1 MKHPHIVFVHLYN
14 DRSGSPRV
22 LAQVIAALY
31 RAGRSGELL
40 TSGHD
45 DGCLN
50 KVPVPRRQLFYCR
63 SENRWL
69 TLLWYALG
77 QALLFFQCL
86 RYWPRNVCF
95 YINTMMPAGAAL
107 AAWLMGKPVIYHV
120 HETSIRPPLFK
131 RCLRA
136 VIRLTAGKVV
146 FVSDFL
152 CQAEGFSG
160 KDQRLLYNA
169 VEPPVEPELPSSGFD
184 VLMVCSLKAYKGVDE
199 FVHLASGLQHR
210 AEMRFTLVLN
220 AEQTEIDHY
229 FSTFALPANLT
240 LVARQQ
246 DVTPFYRR
254 ASVLL
259 NLSRPDEWVETFGLT
274 IVEAMSHGLPVI
286 VPPVGGPAEIVRH
299 GVEGFLVPG
308 TDMQAIAARLEQ
320 WLTDPDCYQVFS
332 RRARAR
338 AADFC
343 PQAFERA
350 LLDIVD

>member
-1 MKHPHIVFVHLYN
+1 MMPPHIVFVHLYN

-22 LAQVIAALY
+22 LAQVITALH

-40 TSGHD
+40 TSGHS
-45 DGCLN
+45 DGCLSA
-50 KVPVPRRQLFYCR
+50 VPVRRRRLFYQR
-63 SENRWL
+63 SENHWL
-69 TLLWYALG
+69 TLFWYALG
-77 QALLFFQCL
+77 QTLLFFQCL

-136 VIRLTAGKVV
+136 VIRLTADKVV
-146 FVSDFL
+146 FVSGFL
-152 CQAEGFSG
+152 RQAEGFVG
-160 KDQRLLYNA
+160 KEQRLLYNA
-169 VEPPVEPELPSSGFD
+169 VEPPVEPEHSKSGFD

-199 FVHLASGLQHR
+199 FVYLASGLQHR

-220 AEQTEIDHY
+220 ADQIEIDRY
-229 FSTFALPANLT
+229 FSTFALPDNLT

-246 DVTPFYRR
+246 DVTPFYCR

-274 IVEAMSHGLPVI
+274 IVEAMGHGLPVI
-286 VPPVGGPAEIVRH
+286 VPPVGGPAEIVRD
-299 GVEGFLVPG
+299 GVEGFLVQG
-308 TDMQAIAARLEQ
+308 TDTQTVTAHLER
-320 WLTDPDCYQVFS
+320 WLTDPDCYRAFS
-332 RRARAR
+332 QRARAR

-343 PQAFERA
+343 PQAFKRA

>member
-1 MKHPHIVFVHLYN
+1 MTSPHIVFVHLYN
-14 DRSGSPRV
+14 DRSGSPKV
-22 LAQVIAALY
+22 LAQVIEVLH

-40 TSGHD
+40 SSGD
-45 DGCLN
+45 RDGCLSA
-50 KVPVPRRQLFYCR
+50 VPVRRRRLFYWR

-69 TLLWYALG
+69 TLFWYALG
-77 QALLFFQCL
+77 QLFLFFQCL

-107 AAWLMGKPVIYHV
+107 AAWLMGKPVIYHI

-146 FVSDFL
+146 FVSGFL
-152 CQAEGFSG
+152 RQAEGFAG

-169 VEPPVEPELPSSGFD
+169 VEPPLEQGHSKFGFD
-184 VLMVCSLKAYKGVDE
+184 VLMVCSLKTYKGVDE
-199 FVHLASGLQHR
+199 FVYLASGLQHR

-220 AEQTEIDHY
+220 ADQAEIDHY
-229 FSTFALPANLT
+229 FSTFALPDNLT

-254 ASVLL
+254 SSVLL
-259 NLSRPDEWVETFGLT
+259 NLSRPDEWIETFGLT

-299 GVEGFLVPG
+299 GVEGFLMPG
-308 TDMQAIAARLEQ
+308 ADTQAIAECIER
-320 WLTDPDCYQVFS
+320 WLTDPGCYRAFS
-332 RRARAR
+332 QRARAR